1 MARKKSAGKSRKK
14 AARKRPAPK
23 RARRAAKPARKP
35 AARKPAARKP
45 AARQPAPPKMRHGVI
60 THTELASA
68 DPGATKMW
76 CEQVLGWKFVQTVP
90 TPTGP
95 YHMWRFDEFGTGG
108 GIRVN
113 NPPEVP
119 GSVPYCEVRDIQAT
133 YSAALAAGATE
144 MVPPMQLPS
153 GMGSIAVVMA
163 PGGVAMGFWS
173 AK

>member
-1 MARKKSAGKSRKK
+1 MAKRKTARKSKK
-14 AARKRPAPK
+14 KVARKRPALK
-23 RARRAAKPARKP
+23 RAKRAAKPVRKA

-45 AARQPAPPKMRHGVI
+45 VARKPAAPKLRHGVI
-60 THTELASA
+60 THTELASS
-68 DPGATKMW
+68 DPGATKTW
-76 CEQVLGWKFVQTVP
+76 CQQVLGWKFGEAVP

-95 YHMWRFDEFGTGG
+95 YNMWRFDVIGTGG
-108 GIRVN
+108 GIRAN

-119 GSVPYCEVRDIQAT
+119 GSIPYCEVRDIQVT
-133 YSAALAAGATE
+133 YTAALAAGAIE